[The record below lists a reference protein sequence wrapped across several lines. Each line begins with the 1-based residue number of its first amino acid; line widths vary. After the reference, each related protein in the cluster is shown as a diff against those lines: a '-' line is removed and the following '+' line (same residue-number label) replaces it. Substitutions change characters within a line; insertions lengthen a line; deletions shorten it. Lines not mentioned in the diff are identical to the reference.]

1 MGLKVILQIY
11 PMMRAESEEE
21 RIALRP
27 IGRNSERFQ
36 KAMRDLDDVVIAADK
51 LGLWGVSSIEHHFHS
66 EGYEVGPNPG
76 VMNARW
82 ATLTKNIN
90 VGALGYVMSAQS
102 PLRVAEETAL
112 LDHMSGGRHF
122 VGFARGYQSRWTEV
136 LGQHI
141 GNRATLSAKDEAD
154 RINREIFE
162 ESVQMVLDAWTQES
176 IEHKSDRWQI
186 PFPHDQGIPGWPMA
200 DSTALLGAP
209 GEMGPDGNVHRISVV
224 PAPFT
229 KPHPP
234 VFVASNAS
242 IETVEFAA
250 RNGFVPGYFTPIDRA
265 RAHGQTYVDVAR
277 SVGREFALGQNQMV
291 VRWLEHGNTPE
302 EARANVAAHNADI
315 FKHFYG
321 PFFDALGRSNVEGE
335 KLAPLDATPQE
346 LIDPILDTGLWIS
359 GTVDQ
364 MCEQFIEQWKV
375 LPAEYMMWV
384 THFAQQPKES
394 IIHNMEVF
402 MKEVKPVVD
411 ELIKY

>member
-1 MGLKVILQIY
+1 MADEEQSRPARGSEQPLQRQDHAL
-11 PMMRAESEEE
+11 PESGETLAAEE
-21 RIALRP
+21 RSIGLLRAP
-27 IGRNSERFQ
+27 HCIGECLRQVFSGLPWGARPEADLLELGHRFEREL
-36 KAMRDLDDVVIAADK
+36 AVA
-51 LGLWGVSSIEHHFHS
+51 E
-66 EGYEVGPNPG
+66 
-76 VMNARW
+76 
-82 ATLTKNIN
+82 
-90 VGALGYVMSAQS
+90 
-102 PLRVAEETAL
+102 LRVAEETAL

-186 PFPHDQGIPGWPMA
+186 PFPHDQGIPG
-200 DSTALLGAP
+200 
-209 GEMGPDGNVHRISVV
+209 
-224 PAPFT
+224 
-229 KPHPP
+229 
-234 VFVASNAS
+234 
-242 IETVEFAA
+242 
-250 RNGFVPGYFTPIDRA
+250 YFTPIDRA
-265 RAHGQTYVDVAR
+265 RAHGQTCVDVAC
-277 SVGREFALGQNQMV
+277 SAGREFALGQNQMV

-364 MCEQFIEQWKV
+364 MREQFIEQWKV

-402 MKEVKPVVD
+402 MKEVKPVID
-411 ELIKY
+411 ELIEY